1 MTRLFNDPARFT
13 DDMITGFAAAHPEH
27 VRAVPGGVVRA
38 RPTRTGKVAVLT
50 GGGSGHYPA
59 FCGVVGPGF
68 ADGSVIGDVFTSPS
82 AASATERAAVSSS
95 CSATTPGT

>member
-13 DDMITGFAAAHPEH
+13 DDMVTGFAAAHPEH

-38 RPTRTGKVAVLT
+38 SRPGTAKVAVLT

-59 FCGVVGPGF
+59 FCGVVGP
-68 ADGSVIGDVFTSPS
+68 ASPT
-82 AASATERAAVSSS
+82 AL
-95 CSATTPGT
+95 